1 MYRLWR
7 GLLLGLLTAAALLIF
22 GAFGHHARLG
32 WILFTLALGGE
43 LVGDLVGTLRRRSA
57 NRSAEPS

>member
-22 GAFGHHARLG
+22 GAFDGHERLG
-32 WILFTLALGGE
+32 WILFTLAFGGE
-43 LVGDLVGTLRRRSA
+43 LAGDLIGALRRRSA
-57 NRSAEPS
+57 GRSAKPS